1 MSAMNIDLVLQRVEL
16 EGCLQLGLER
26 EALRLAG
33 RILRA
38 ANLNATTFDSAV
50 NALLICEERLGRW
63 IQRVES
69 AFADLSRRDQR
80 KSAKA
85 MFHLYVSLNHWND
98 AARFL
103 PRRLA
108 TAEELLFSMWTL
120 LNLRRMEEAELIYKA
135 SVRKFKRAEDE
146 FEQSCLLEAMGCYW
160 AQNRDWGAAEYAC
173 EIGADCWPFAPQAW
187 QRLVKIQAARGWQ
200 MATELS
206 AAIDEDVSERLAGT
220 SPTTTSHGTLAE
232 LAEQKSLLDQLAT
245 RLAKVVPPKER
256 WQFGL

>member
-1 MSAMNIDLVLQRVEL
+1 MNIDLALQREEL
-16 EGCLQLGLER
+16 EGCLHLDMER

-38 ANLNATTFDSAV
+38 ANINAIAFNSAV
-50 NALLICEERLGRW
+50 NALLICEDRVGRW
-63 IQRVES
+63 LRRVES
-69 AFADLSRRDQR
+69 AFAALSRRDQR
-80 KSAKA
+80 RCSTA
-85 MFHLYVSLNHWND
+85 MFNLYVSLNRWTD

-103 PRRLA
+103 PRRPA

-120 LNLRRMEEAELIYKA
+120 LNLRRMEEAEPLYRA
-135 SVRKFKRAEDE
+135 SVRKFKQVEDE
-146 FEQSCLLEAMGCYW
+146 VEQSCLLEAMGCYW

-173 EIGADCWPFAPQAW
+173 ERGADCWPFAPQAW

-206 AAIDEDVSERLAGT
+206 ALVGQECSELKKTGLRTSSNHGSAEDLD
-220 SPTTTSHGTLAE
+220 
-232 LAEQKSLLDQLAT
+232 EQKALLDRLAT
-245 RLAKVVPPKER
+245 RLAKVVTAKER

>member
-1 MSAMNIDLVLQRVEL
+1 MNIDLALQREEL
-16 EGCLQLGLER
+16 EGCLHLGMER

-38 ANLNATTFDSAV
+38 ANLNSTAFNSAV
-50 NALLICEERLGRW
+50 SALLICENRLRRW
-63 IQRVES
+63 RGRVES
-69 AFADLSRRDQR
+69 AFAALSRRDQR
-80 KSAKA
+80 KSAKV
-85 MFHLYVSLNHWND
+85 MFNLYVSLNRWND

-103 PRRLA
+103 PRRPA

-135 SVRKFKRAEDE
+135 SVRKFRRVEDE

-173 EIGADCWPFAPQAW
+173 ERGADFWPFAPQAW

-200 MATELS
+200 MATELFS
-206 AAIDEDVSERLAGT
+206 LVGLESSQQIPGAS
-220 SPTTTSHGTLAE
+220 TTSTNHGTAKDLV
-232 LAEQKSLLDQLAT
+232 EQKTLLDRQAA
-245 RLAKVVPPKER
+245 RLAKVVPAKER

>member
-1 MSAMNIDLVLQRVEL
+1 MNIDLALQREEL
-16 EGCLQLGLER
+16 EGCLHLGLER

-38 ANLNATTFDSAV
+38 ANLNAATFDSAV
-50 NALLICEERLGRW
+50 NALLICESRLARW
-63 IQRVES
+63 IGRLES
-69 AFADLSRRDQR
+69 AFADLSRRDQW

-85 MFHLYVSLNHWND
+85 MFNLYVSLNRWND

-103 PRRLA
+103 PRRPA

-135 SVRKFKRAEDE
+135 SVRRFKRVEDDE
-146 FEQSCLLEAMGCYW
+146 FEESCLLEAIGCYW

-173 EIGADCWPFAPQAW
+173 ETGGDCWPFAPQAW
-187 QRLVKIQAARGWQ
+187 QRLVKIQAVRGWQ

-206 AAIDEDVSERLAGT
+206 AAIDEDVSERLTGA
-220 SPTTTSHGTLAE
+220 SPTTTEHGTAE
-232 LAEQKSLLDQLAT
+232 DLAEQKALLDRQAT
-245 RLAKVVPPKER
+245 RLAKVVPAKDR